1 MKRTQKLIYCIFP
14 VIGVICIFCSGHITA
29 LLPYLLGIAMLAAGM
44 LQTVSYLRSRP
55 HPDQDAGRLSMGLIW
70 LIVGILFPIQGQN
83 AIGAVGTVWAMIGIR
98 KAAQS
103 LDQTI
108 RRIRMKKHFA
118 LPALTFAVRI
128 SLALALLFH
137 PYEKISTHIIILG
150 FELIAISIGF
160 TGRRFSI
167 GDADESDSR
176 EET

>member
-1 MKRTQKLIYCIFP
+1 M
-14 VIGVICIFCSGHITA
+14 
-29 LLPYLLGIAMLAAGM
+29 
-44 LQTVSYLRSRP
+44 
-55 HPDQDAGRLSMGLIW
+55 
-70 LIVGILFPIQGQN
+70 
-83 AIGAVGTVWAMIGIR
+83 GTVWAMIGNCVGHDR
-98 KAAQS
+98 DPQGGAVAGSDNTPNSYEK
-103 LDQTI
+103 
-108 RRIRMKKHFA
+108 RFV

-150 FELIAISIGF
+150 FERIAISIGF